1 MLDNFFARK
10 GVYEVSRAHFYCGCA
25 GKHKFDYVLGVRYTA
40 HTHDGDFDGDRF
52 YLVVRDLDG
61 TAASFEIHTDAE
73 TVGEALL
80 ALELIEGEVG
90 DYGLYIKS
98 VNGIT
103 ADWDT
108 EQAYWAFYVNG
119 EYAQTGVD
127 TTPVM
132 EGAAYEL
139 VKTNS

>member
-1 MLDNFFARK
+1 MGEGA
-10 GVYEVSRAHFYCGCA
+10 
-25 GKHKFDYVLGVRYTA
+25 TA
-40 HTHDGDFDGDRF
+40 F

-61 TAASFEIHTDAE
+61 AAASFEIHTDAE

-90 DYGLYIKS
+90 DYGLYITS

-103 ADWDT
+103 ADWDA
-108 EQAYWAFYVNG
+108 EQSYWAFYVNG